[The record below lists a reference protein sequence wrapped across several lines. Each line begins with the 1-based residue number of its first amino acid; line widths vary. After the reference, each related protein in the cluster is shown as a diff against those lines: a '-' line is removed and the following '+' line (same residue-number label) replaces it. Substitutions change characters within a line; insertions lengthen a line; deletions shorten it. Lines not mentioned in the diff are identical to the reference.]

1 MKDKIFLKQFN
12 EMTNLEL
19 ASQASVVQLQNLVD
33 EHKKIREDLISQKEN
48 ATPSQLAA
56 INSKLAECNSQMRK
70 ANQIIN
76 MINFDQRQRKVKTV
90 KQNITADQ
98 AIAFYMAAQENLET
112 AAFENLRMLA
122 RIK

>member
-1 MKDKIFLKQFN
+1 MKDKVFLKQFN

-19 ASQASVVQLQNLVD
+19 ASQASVVQLQNLVN

-48 ATPSQLAA
+48 ATPQELAN
-56 INSKLAECNSQMRK
+56 INQKLAHCNNQMRK

-76 MINFDQRQRKVKTV
+76 MINFDQRQRKVKSV

-98 AIAFYMAAQENLET
+98 AIAFYMTAQENLET
-112 AAFENLRMLA
+112 AVFENLRMLA